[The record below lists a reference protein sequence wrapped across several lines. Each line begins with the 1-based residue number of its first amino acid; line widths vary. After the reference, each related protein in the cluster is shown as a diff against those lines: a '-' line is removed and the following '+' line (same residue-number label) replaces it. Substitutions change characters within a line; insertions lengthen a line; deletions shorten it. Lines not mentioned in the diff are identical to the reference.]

1 MPTRVPEN
9 LLRRL
14 MILSRILAFFGLSSC
29 AMPPAPGESE
39 KLDAI
44 SKKDVVSV
52 LFIGNSYSFGIPKAF
67 EKEAAANGKNVKTG
81 HATYGGWSLAR
92 HSKNE
97 PTLRK
102 LRGRRWDIVV
112 IQDYSLH
119 PSQGKRERALTMDPA
134 VRFFVSEARS
144 LGAVPLL
151 YQTWGRRDGDP
162 EVEGDDFFKMNDR
175 VRHGY
180 QAAARS
186 AGGVRIV
193 PVGNAW
199 EEEYKAG
206 RGHELFV
213 EDGSHPSDYGNLIT
227 AQEFYRV
234 IFEES

>member
-1 MPTRVPEN
+1 MPTRAPKS
-9 LLRRL
+9 LLRKL

-29 AMPPAPGESE
+29 AMPPVPGEPE
-39 KLDAI
+39 KLAAI

-67 EKEAAANGKNVKTG
+67 EKEAAAHGKNVETG

-92 HSKNE
+92 HSQNE

-112 IQDYSLH
+112 IQDYSLN
-119 PSQGKRERALTMDPA
+119 PSLGKRERARTMDPA
-134 VRFFVSEARS
+134 VRFFVNEARS

-162 EVEGDDFFKMNDR
+162 EVDGDDFYKMNDR

-186 AGGVRIV
+186 AGGVIIV

-199 EEEYKAG
+199 EKEYKAG
-206 RGHELFV
+206 RGPELFV
-213 EDGSHPSDYGNLIT
+213 EDGSHPSDYGNRIT

-234 IFEES
+234 IFGE